1 MAYLKKEDMVIIRNN
16 DCTIQSLVVDLQ
28 FRRFSSWKKDKQTG
42 KTRKRWKSVPY
53 AVCKVFS
60 CKGTTDVGIDSE
72 FVIPGYKLKNI
83 KKDGAS
89 LLILRDKYAAEFQD
103 SYGLNWVTAMV
114 QASKVKREE
123 KNENR

>member
-1 MAYLKKEDMVIIRNN
+1 MAYLKKQDMVIIRNN
-16 DCTIQSLVVDLQ
+16 GCTIQSLVVDLQ
-28 FRRFSSWKKDKQTG
+28 FRRFSTWKKDKETG

-60 CKGTTDVGIDSE
+60 CKGSSDVGIDSE

-83 KKDGAS
+83 KKDGTS

-103 SYGLNWVTAMV
+103 KYGMNWVTSMV
-114 QASKVKREE
+114 EASKANRGG